1 MYNLR
6 VTALVGLF
14 DDSYDNMRSNGG
26 ILLVLKKQG
35 EEASFGEAMFGIGL
49 ASRKSLALVNL

>member
-6 VTALVGLF
+6 VTDLVGLF

-26 ILLVLKKQG
+26 ILLVWKKQG
-35 EEASFGEAMFGIGL
+35 EEASFGGGYVWNRVGI
-49 ASRKSLALVNL
+49 